1 MVTKVGNQKKPR
13 LSCTGYELREMFSVA
28 TRWLEKNASAINA
41 LNVFPVPDGDT
52 GTNMLLTM
60 RATMENAARPLDN
73 LASDVAQAMANGAL
87 MGARGNSGVILSQI
101 LKGIAE
107 GLNGVVTFGPRE
119 MARALDKASV
129 FAYRAMSRPKEGTM
143 LTVIKDVA
151 TAARSDVSDNNNDLM
166 NLMEVVVQEAKKSVE
181 RTPELL
187 DVLKEAGVVDAGGQ
201 GIYIIFEGI
210 LHYLRGEVEE
220 IESLETESPAIL
232 QPALIAAKSL
242 HKKEEIFGYCT
253 EFIVK
258 GNKLDH
264 DWIRNMIETKGDS
277 IIVVGDETTAKIHIH
292 TLHPGA
298 IIEFGI
304 SLGSLH
310 DLKIQNMDDQHEEFL
325 EMRRTPIPTAGVA
338 VVSVVAGAG
347 LQDVFRSLGA
357 TAIIP
362 GGQTMNPSTEEIL
375 RAIELVPSDK
385 VIVLPNNKNVVL
397 TAQQAALL
405 SKKKVV
411 VLPTRYVPQ
420 GVAALLAFSCE
431 MELESNLSE
440 MARAQQGVKSVEV
453 TKAVR
458 EAKLGKLRIKD
469 GEFIGLIDGKIKA
482 VSANLQQAV
491 ANALKAAEVEKA
503 EIISLYYGCDVLEEE
518 AKNLGQV
525 LQAQHPHLQV
535 EVIEGGQPHYSY
547 IVSVE

>member
-1 MVTKVGNQKKPR
+1 MVTEVGKQKKPR
-13 LSCTGYELREMFSVA
+13 LSCTGYELREMFSAA

-60 RATMENAARPLDN
+60 RATMENAARPLSN
-73 LASDVAQAMANGAL
+73 VTSDVAQAMASGAL

-107 GLNGVVTFGPRE
+107 GLNGVVSFGPRE

-129 FAYRAMSRPKEGTM
+129 LAYQAMSRPKEGTM

-151 TAARSDVSDNNNDLM
+151 TAARSDVTGNDKDLVS
-166 NLMEVVVQEAKKSVE
+166 LMELVVQEARKSVE

-220 IESLETESPAIL
+220 IESLETKSPAIL

-242 HKKEEIFGYCT
+242 RKKEEIFGYCT

-292 TLHPGA
+292 TPHPGA

-347 LQDVFRSLGA
+347 LEDVFRSLGA

-375 RAIELVPSDK
+375 QAIELVPSDK
-385 VIVLPNNKNVVL
+385 VIVLPNNKNVIL
-397 TAQQAALL
+397 TAQQAASL

-420 GVAALLAFSCE
+420 GIAALLAFSCE

-458 EAKLGKLRIKD
+458 EAEMGKLRIKD

-518 AKNLGQV
+518 AKSLGQV